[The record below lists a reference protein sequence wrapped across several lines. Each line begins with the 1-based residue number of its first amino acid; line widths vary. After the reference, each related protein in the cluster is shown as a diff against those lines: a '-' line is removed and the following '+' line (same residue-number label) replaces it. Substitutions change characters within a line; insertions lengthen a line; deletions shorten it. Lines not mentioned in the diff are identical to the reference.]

1 MKMHFINSLLIFT
14 VLVVWG
20 CGDNASTSLIPP
32 DDPLPSTQQQSFTQ
46 RLTSGSWN
54 VGQDGT
60 VSRDNVDVSDQ
71 FPEFVITFKDD
82 FTYSSSGGGDLWPD
96 GNGTWQFVSESGIDR
111 ILVGG
116 VEMASTVSA
125 TQLSLIFSINDP
137 EGAIQGRI
145 ADLTGEYTIMVIR

>member
-1 MKMHFINSLLIFT
+1 MHFINSLLIFT

-32 DDPLPSTQQQSFTQ
+32 GDPLPSTQQKSFTQ

-71 FPEFVITFKDD
+71 FSEFVITFEDD
-82 FTYSSSGGGDLWPD
+82 FTYTSSGGGDLWSD
-96 GNGTWQFVSESGIDR
+96 DTGTWQFVSESGIDQ

-116 VEMASTVSA
+116 VEMSVTVSA
-125 TQLSLIFSINDP
+125 SKLTLIFSINDP
-137 EGAIQGRI
+137 EGAIQGRV
-145 ADLTGEYTIMVIR
+145 ADLTGEYTIIVIR